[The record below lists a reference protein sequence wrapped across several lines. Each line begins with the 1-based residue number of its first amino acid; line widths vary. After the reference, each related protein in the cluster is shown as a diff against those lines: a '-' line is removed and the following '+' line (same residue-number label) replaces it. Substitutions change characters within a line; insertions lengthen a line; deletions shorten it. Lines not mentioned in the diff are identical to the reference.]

1 MSCHDK
7 QKEVIRSHKDFDPL
21 IDNQLWSYTRLSKY
35 LDVPIP
41 TIRDWVY
48 KRLVSFVKV
57 GRHVRFKPSD
67 IQQWLIERTFSDEHP

>member
-1 MSCHDK
+1 MSCVEYK
-7 QKEVIRSHKDFDPL
+7 KGVLAMNRETPSF
-21 IDNQLWSYTRLSKY
+21 IDNQLWSYTRLSEY

-48 KRLVSFVKV
+48 KRLIPFIKV

-67 IQQWLIERTFSDEHP
+67 IQSWLIERTFNDEHS